1 MKKDPVMLAKGGT
14 RIVKPLVLGL
24 MLVGSTL
31 ASDGWVVREDGAGP
45 VTVGMTLTQLSAALH
60 QELAADEKDEQGCFY
75 IDAHGHD
82 HVGFMII
89 DGHVARVDVGAAGLK
104 TSTGIQ
110 VGDSEARV
118 RQVYGRRMKVTAHQY
133 IDTGHYLT
141 VRSADGKY
149 GVRFETDKGRIIGF
163 YAGGYEAIQYVEGC
177 E

>member
-1 MKKDPVMLAKGGT
+1 
-14 RIVKPLVLGL
+14 
-24 MLVGSTL
+24 
-31 ASDGWVVREDGAGP
+31 
-45 VTVGMTLTQLSAALH
+45 
-60 QELAADEKDEQGCFY
+60 
-75 IDAHGHD
+75 
-82 HVGFMII
+82 MII

-118 RQVYGRRMKVTAHQY
+118 RQVYGRRMKVTSHQY

-149 GVRFETDKGRIIGF
+149 GVRFETDKGRIIEF
-163 YAGGYEAIQYVEGC
+163 YAGTYEAIQYVEGC